1 MVKGKALVGP
11 ILGVIGATLLTVAGF
26 IGFGLMATLQALLAT
41 YGLTWAD
48 VGLDPS
54 LLNVSAILTLVWGL
68 LGLIGAILAFL
79 GKKIGVYLML
89 IFGLIATVGMFIPIG
104 TYTILLTV
112 EDNEGAIS
120 TDEVIITVSNR
131 PVYNGGG
138 GGGGSIGGHSAA
150 SGGFIQ
156 IAVKPKSFI

>member
-104 TYTILLTV
+104 TYTILL
-112 EDNEGAIS
+112 
-120 TDEVIITVSNR
+120 VSI
-131 PVYNGGG
+131 PVNMNTSMFFVDPILLMLGGILG
-138 GGGGSIGGHSAA
+138 LAL
-150 SGGFIQ
+150 
-156 IAVKPKSFI
+156 KE